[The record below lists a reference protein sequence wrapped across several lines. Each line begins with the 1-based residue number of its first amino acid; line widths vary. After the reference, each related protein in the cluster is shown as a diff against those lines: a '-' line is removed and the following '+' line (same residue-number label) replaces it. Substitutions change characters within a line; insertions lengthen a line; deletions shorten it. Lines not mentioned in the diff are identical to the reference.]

1 MTEFTSTVTL
11 TFEINN
17 LEAFDKEEYIER
29 LKEQYIELYDLEIKD
44 HEISN
49 IEEVQPLKC
58 NPIESNQSIMTQTK
72 VIGESVK
79 RTERN
84 FVKSYTDDYAKAIT
98 ENYRQY
104 HINTLQGN
112 LSGNYPEYAR
122 EQLDAIENGTA
133 NLMWFKV
140 YSGKR
145 YYKIVQQ
152 EFETWEKS
160 KYYGQYRD
168 SSVHSFVDKETG
180 EVYKPAGWAKPAKH
194 VRFDMRDVKQLRFL
208 LNPRNVDWAGGY
220 LYLR

>member
-1 MTEFTSTVTL
+1 MTTSL
-11 TFEINN
+11 Q
-17 LEAFDKEEYIER
+17 AKQDIETR
-29 LKEQYIELYDLEIKD
+29 VAGW
-44 HEISN
+44 
-49 IEEVQPLKC
+49 VQTYADT
-58 NPIESNQSIMTQTK
+58 ITK
-72 VIGESVK
+72 
-79 RTERN
+79 
-84 FVKSYTDDYAKAIT
+84 
-98 ENYRQY
+98 NYREY
-104 HINTLQGN
+104 HIQTLKGN

-168 SSVHSFVDKETG
+168 GSVHAFVDKKTG
-180 EVYKPAGWAKPAKH
+180 QVYKPASWQAPAKH
-194 VRFDMRDVKQLRFL
+194 VRFDLRIIKEREFL
-208 LNPRNVDWAGGY
+208 FNSNNTGWAGGY

>member
-1 MTEFTSTVTL
+1 MT
-11 TFEINN
+11 
-17 LEAFDKEEYIER
+17 A
-29 LKEQYIELYDLEIKD
+29 
-44 HEISN
+44 
-49 IEEVQPLKC
+49 
-58 NPIESNQSIMTQTK
+58 TK

-79 RTERN
+79 QTNRT
-84 FVKSYTDDYAKAIT
+84 FIKSYVEDYAKAIT
-98 ENYRQY
+98 ENYRRY
-104 HINTLQGN
+104 HLRTLNGN
-112 LSGNYPEYAR
+112 LHGNYPEYAR

-168 SSVHSFVDKETG
+168 ASVHSFVDKKTG
-180 EVYKPAGWAKPAKH
+180 QVFKPAGWAKPAKH
-194 VRFDMRDVKQLRFL
+194 VRFDMRIIKERDL
-208 LNPRNVDWAGGY
+208 LHNPDFTGWAGGY